1 MILVTEKQGEHKQYG
16 KGVVKGE
23 RYLGNELLV
32 RFHDGSERW
41 IPARELIFFSQAQI
55 YKNAVLSFQKTHN
68 LPSYVVRKD
77 TLPLVDEEPQIT
89 TPQTYPSE
97 NLESTINTEIE
108 KQTISEPSQY
118 GEKVPEEE
126 RIEPFDLFESDFL
139 KAEITPS
146 IEKNEISPEKITEDN
161 KELDAIINELLQ
173 KTREPEQ
180 EIIPKIIESKIKT
193 LPFSSKI
200 LPLSHKKIK
209 ITEETV
215 SSHQFTKTSFDEQTV
230 PEKSIQEFKISKNH
244 LLEISRP
251 AFQVDVDAD
260 KSLTSTDIENI
271 PTSIESISL
280 EIPTI
285 SETPVL
291 DIPDHSEQEIGPVL
305 DEAPVLDN
313 ETIRILPQQT
323 IEFTPQYSPF
333 SSDSFDARWVIEAL
347 RLGVVP
353 HQKVGQFSCGRE
365 TESNHIDTWL
375 SSDMG
380 CMILS
385 GEYGSGKSHML
396 DLTAAK
402 GIQNNWA
409 VASIEID
416 PNESPFNQPKKIYRN
431 IISSFVFQENDRLYG
446 FREFFLKVL
455 YSSDKQDL
463 KKLSTHP
470 YLGPLIKF
478 WLKNYKQTDTFDE
491 DLLNW
496 IEGEEIN
503 IAGFPRMYG
512 YQTASNIYCNI
523 LSGIGWA
530 AHNILGLQGLL
541 ILVDEGEGID
551 KGFYNTYQIDKAE
564 NFIKGL
570 ILTSDSMPDL
580 TEEIDEIK
588 RNAASPGVKT
598 GNLTGLRYCGQKM
611 IVPYL
616 WEEKSHVKIMFS
628 FIPYIIPIVLEKI
641 IQDDRICSRI
651 PIIELE
657 ELNEDHLIEL
667 YDKIQRLYEVA
678 YAFTSP
684 NHIIDSLPKDKT
696 RLFVKSVV
704 EALDVMR
711 FNPET
716 YHEELNIQ
724 KTSADY
730 L

>member
-1 MILVTEKQGEHKQYG
+1 MIFLTGRQGEHKQYG

-32 RFHDGSERW
+32 QFQDGSERW
-41 IPARELIFFSQAQI
+41 IPARELFFTQAQI

-68 LPSYVVRKD
+68 IQSSVVLKD
-77 TLPLVDEEPQIT
+77 TLPPIDEKPQIT
-89 TPQTYPSE
+89 TLQINPSE
-97 NLESTINTEIE
+97 KPESTI
-108 KQTISEPSQY
+108 KS
-118 GEKVPEEE
+118 KEE
-126 RIEPFDLFESDFL
+126 RENIFQPQKDLQEVSEHGDDGTKPFDLFES
-139 KAEITPS
+139 KSSVVEVTPLL
-146 IEKNEISPEKITEDN
+146 EKKEVLPQKLSEEN
-161 KELDAIINELLQ
+161 KELDSIINELLQ

-193 LPFSSKI
+193 HLLSDKI
-200 LPLSHKKIK
+200 LPLSHIKIK
-209 ITEETV
+209 ITEEPV
-215 SSHQFTKTSFDEQTV
+215 NIHQLTKNIDDQRT
-230 PEKSIQEFKISKNH
+230 PEKSTREFTLTKNH
-244 LLEISRP
+244 VLKLIHP
-251 AFQVDVDAD
+251 TLQIDADGD
-260 KSLTSTDIENI
+260 KSLVSTDTENTSISSENI
-271 PTSIESISL
+271 SA
-280 EIPTI
+280 EIPAI
-285 SETPVL
+285 SDGPVQKISDNFEPEITPVV
-291 DIPDHSEQEIGPVL
+291 DEEIL
-305 DEAPVLDN
+305 
-313 ETIRILPQQT
+313 TTRIQQP
-323 IEFTPQYSPF
+323 IELKPRYSPF
-333 SSDSFDARWVIEAL
+333 SADRFDARWIIEAL

-409 VASIEID
+409 IASIEID

-431 IISSFVFQENDRLYG
+431 IISSFVFQDNDRLYG
-446 FREFFLKVL
+446 FRDFLLKVL
-455 YSSDKQDL
+455 NSDNKKDL
-463 KKLSTHP
+463 KTLSKHP

-478 WLKNYKQTDTFDE
+478 WLDNDRHKTDVYDE
-491 DLLNW
+491 YIFNW
-496 IEGEEIN
+496 IEGEEIK
-503 IAGFPRMYG
+503 IFDFPQMYS
-512 YQTASNIYCNI
+512 YQTAANIYCNI

-530 AHNILGLQGLL
+530 ARNILGLQGLL
-541 ILVDEGEGID
+541 ILIDEGEGID
-551 KGFYNTYQIDKAE
+551 KGFYSTYQFDKAE

-570 ILTSDSMPDL
+570 ILTADSVPNL
-580 TEEIDEIK
+580 IEEIDELK
-588 RNAASPGVKT
+588 RSAAIPGVKT
-598 GNLTGLRYCGQKM
+598 GNLTGLRYCGQKL

-641 IQDDRICSRI
+641 IHDDHLCSRI

-657 ELNEDHLIEL
+657 ELSEDHLMEL
-667 YDKIQRLYEVA
+667 YDKIQRLYEIA
-678 YAFTSP
+678 YSSPSP
-684 NHIIDSLPKDKT
+684 NHIIDFLPKDKT

-716 YHEELNIQ
+716 YHEELNI
-724 KTSADY
+724 
-730 L
+730 

>member
-1 MILVTEKQGEHKQYG
+1 MIFLTGRQGEHKQYG

-32 RFHDGSERW
+32 QFQDGSERW
-41 IPARELIFFSQAQI
+41 IPARELFFTQAQI
-55 YKNAVLSFQKTHN
+55 YKNAVLSFQKTHH
-68 LPSYVVRKD
+68 LPSSVVLND
-77 TLPLVDEEPQIT
+77 THTPIDEKPQIT
-89 TPQTYPSE
+89 TLQTNPLE
-97 NLESTINTEIE
+97 KPESTIKSEKEIIFQSPKDLPE
-108 KQTISEPSQY
+108 VSEH
-118 GEKVPEEE
+118 GDDGTK
-126 RIEPFDLFESDFL
+126 PFDLFES
-139 KAEITPS
+139 KSSVVEITPLVDKKEVLPQKLS
-146 IEKNEISPEKITEDN
+146 EEN
-161 KELDAIINELLQ
+161 KELDSIINELLQ

-180 EIIPKIIESKIKT
+180 KIIPKSIESKIKT
-193 LPFSSKI
+193 HPLSDKI
-200 LPLSHKKIK
+200 LPLSHIKIK
-209 ITEETV
+209 ITEEPV
-215 SSHQFTKTSFDEQTV
+215 SIHQLTKNISDDRPT
-230 PEKSIQEFKISKNH
+230 PEKSIREFTLTKNH
-244 LLEISRP
+244 VLEITHP
-251 AFQVDVDAD
+251 ALKIDADAD
-260 KSLTSTDIENI
+260 KSLVSTDTENTPTSSENI
-271 PTSIESISL
+271 SA
-280 EIPTI
+280 EIPAI
-285 SETPVL
+285 SDGPVQEIS
-291 DIPDHSEQEIGPVL
+291 DNFEQEITPVV
-305 DEAPVLDN
+305 DE
-313 ETIRILPQQT
+313 EILTTLIQQT
-323 IEFTPQYSPF
+323 IELKPSYSPF
-333 SSDSFDARWVIEAL
+333 SADSFDARWVIEAL

-409 VASIEID
+409 IASIEID

-431 IISSFVFQENDRLYG
+431 IISSFVFQDNDRLYG
-446 FREFFLKVL
+446 FRDFLLKVL
-455 YSSDKQDL
+455 NSDNKKDL
-463 KKLSTHP
+463 KTLSKHP

-478 WLKNYKQTDTFDE
+478 WLNNYKHQTDTFDE

-503 IAGFPRMYG
+503 IAGFPRMYS
-512 YQTASNIYCNI
+512 YQTAANIYCNI

-530 AHNILGLQGLL
+530 ARNILGLQGLL
-541 ILVDEGEGID
+541 ILIDEGEGID
-551 KGFYNTYQIDKAE
+551 KGWYSTYQFDKAE

-570 ILTSDSMPDL
+570 ILTADSLPNL
-580 TEEIDEIK
+580 LEEIDELQCS
-588 RNAASPGVKT
+588 ASLPGVKT

-628 FIPYIIPIVLEKI
+628 FIPYIIPIVFEKI
-641 IQDDRICSRI
+641 IQDDHLCSRI

-657 ELNEDHLIEL
+657 ELSEDHLIEL
-667 YDKIQRLYEVA
+667 YDKIQRLYEIA
-678 YAFTSP
+678 YAFPSP
-684 NHIIDSLPKDKT
+684 NHIIDFLPKDKT

-716 YHEELNIQ
+716 YHEELN
-724 KTSADY
+724 